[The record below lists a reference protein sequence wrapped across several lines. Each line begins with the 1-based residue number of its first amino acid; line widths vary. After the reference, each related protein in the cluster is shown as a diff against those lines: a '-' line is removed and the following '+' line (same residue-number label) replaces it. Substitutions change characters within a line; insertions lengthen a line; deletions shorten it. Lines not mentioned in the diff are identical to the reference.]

1 MYVTNEAI
9 MSKSFEQLGCSKINI
24 GLAIT
29 GKREDGYHDID
40 SIFQSIRLSDS
51 IYFAKHHSVVFSG
64 GAPELPEYM
73 QKLVTYGEE
82 NLALKAL
89 RAVQAYTG
97 CKAGAAIHLLKRV
110 PIQAGLGGGSADAA
124 AMLVGLN
131 RFWDLRLTQDE
142 LLKIGA
148 TLGSDVPFLLQGGTA
163 RGTGRGEILTY
174 GKSPDPHW
182 LLLVKPQVSV
192 STAVAYGRFNG
203 KSIATKQT
211 INTVHKH
218 LEHNNLKSAFL
229 ASANTFE
236 ELLFPDHEELV
247 ICKDF
252 FTSRGY
258 PTIMTGSGP
267 TMVVL
272 LDKPMEALQL
282 QEEIKAAG
290 HDWLSL
296 ITKTCTQE
304 DLP

>member
-1 MYVTNEAI
+1 
-9 MSKSFEQLGCSKINI
+9 MSRSFEQLGCSKINI

-89 RAVQAYTG
+89 RAIQAYTG

-131 RFWDLRLTQDE
+131 RFWDLRLTQEE
-142 LLKIGA
+142 LLQIGA

-182 LLLVKPQVSV
+182 LLLVKPKVSV
-192 STAVAYGRFNG
+192 STAAAYGRFTN
-203 KSIATKQT
+203 KSVATKQT
-211 INTVHKH
+211 IDIVQQH
-218 LEHNNLKSAFL
+218 LENNDLKSAFL
-229 ASANTFE
+229 TSANTFE

-247 ICKDF
+247 ICKEF

-290 HDWLSL
+290 YDWLSL

>member
-1 MYVTNEAI
+1 

-89 RAVQAYTG
+89 RALQAYTG

-131 RFWDLRLTQDE
+131 RFWDLRLTREE
-142 LLKIGA
+142 LLQIGA

-182 LLLVKPQVSV
+182 LLLVKPKVSV
-192 STAVAYGRFNG
+192 STAAAYGRFTN
-203 KSIATKQT
+203 KSVATKQT
-211 INTVHKH
+211 IDTVQQH
-218 LEHNNLKSAFL
+218 LENNDLKSAFL
-229 ASANTFE
+229 TSANTFE

-247 ICKDF
+247 ICKEF

-290 HDWLSL
+290 YDWLSL

>member
-1 MYVTNEAI
+1 

-89 RAVQAYTG
+89 RAIQAYTG

-131 RFWDLRLTQDE
+131 RFWDLRLTQEE
-142 LLKIGA
+142 LLQIGA

-182 LLLVKPQVSV
+182 LLLVKPKVSV
-192 STAVAYGRFNG
+192 STAAAYGRFTN
-203 KSIATKQT
+203 KSVATKQT
-211 INTVHKH
+211 IDTVQQH
-218 LEHNNLKSAFL
+218 LENNDLKSAFL
-229 ASANTFE
+229 TSANTFE

-247 ICKDF
+247 ICKEF
-252 FTSRGY
+252 FTSREY

-282 QEEIKAAG
+282 QEEIKVAG

>member
-1 MYVTNEAI
+1 

-64 GAPELPEYM
+64 GAPELPENM

-89 RAVQAYTG
+89 RAIQAYTG

-131 RFWDLRLTQDE
+131 RFWDLRLTQEE
-142 LLKIGA
+142 LLQIGA

-182 LLLVKPQVSV
+182 LLLVKPKVSV
-192 STAVAYGRFNG
+192 STAVAYGRFTN

-211 INTVHKH
+211 IDTVQQH
-218 LEHNNLKSAFL
+218 LENNDLKSAFL
-229 ASANTFE
+229 TSANTFE

-247 ICKDF
+247 ICKEF

>member
-1 MYVTNEAI
+1 

-29 GKREDGYHDID
+29 GKREDGYHNID

-89 RAVQAYTG
+89 RAIQAYTG

-131 RFWDLRLTQDE
+131 RFWDLRLTQEE
-142 LLKIGA
+142 LLQIGA

-182 LLLVKPQVSV
+182 LLLVKPKVSV
-192 STAVAYGRFNG
+192 STAVAYGRFTN

-211 INTVHKH
+211 IDTVQQH
-218 LEHNNLKSAFL
+218 LENNDLKSAFL
-229 ASANTFE
+229 TSANTFE

-247 ICKDF
+247 ICKEF

-290 HDWLSL
+290 YDWLSL
-296 ITKTCTQE
+296 ITKTCSQE

>member
-1 MYVTNEAI
+1 

-89 RAVQAYTG
+89 RAVQEYTG

-131 RFWDLRLTQDE
+131 RFWDLRLTQEE
-142 LLKIGA
+142 LLQIGA

-182 LLLVKPQVSV
+182 LLLVKPKVSV
-192 STAVAYGRFNG
+192 STAVAYGRFTN

-211 INTVHKH
+211 IDTVQQH
-218 LEHNNLKSAFL
+218 LENNDLKSAFL
-229 ASANTFE
+229 TSANTFE

-247 ICKDF
+247 NCKEF

-290 HDWLSL
+290 YDWLSL

>member
-1 MYVTNEAI
+1 

-89 RAVQAYTG
+89 RAVQEYTG

-131 RFWDLRLTQDE
+131 RFWDLRLTQEE
-142 LLKIGA
+142 LLQIGA

-163 RGTGRGEILTY
+163 RGKGRGEILTY

-182 LLLVKPQVSV
+182 LLLVKPKVSV
-192 STAVAYGRFNG
+192 STAAAYGRFTN
-203 KSIATKQT
+203 KSVATKQT
-211 INTVHKH
+211 IDTVQQH
-218 LEHNNLKSAFL
+218 LENNDLKSAFL
-229 ASANTFE
+229 TSANTFE

-247 ICKDF
+247 ICKEF

>member
-1 MYVTNEAI
+1 

-89 RAVQAYTG
+89 RALQAYTG

-131 RFWDLRLTQDE
+131 RFWDLRLTQEE
-142 LLKIGA
+142 LLQIGA

-163 RGTGRGEILTY
+163 RGTGRGEILTH

-182 LLLVKPQVSV
+182 LLLVKPKVSV
-192 STAVAYGRFNG
+192 STAAAYGRFTN
-203 KSIATKQT
+203 KSVATKQT
-211 INTVHKH
+211 IDTVQQH
-218 LEHNNLKSAFL
+218 LENNDLKSAFL
-229 ASANTFE
+229 TSANTFE

-247 ICKDF
+247 ICKEF
-252 FTSRGY
+252 FTSSGY

>member
-1 MYVTNEAI
+1 

-89 RAVQAYTG
+89 RAIQAYTG
-97 CKAGAAIHLLKRV
+97 CKTGAAIHLLKRV

-131 RFWDLRLTQDE
+131 RFWDLRLTQEE
-142 LLKIGA
+142 LLKIGS

-174 GKSPDPHW
+174 GKSPEPHW
-182 LLLVKPQVSV
+182 LLLVKPKVSV
-192 STAVAYGRFNG
+192 STAAAYGRFNG
-203 KSIATKQT
+203 KSVATKQT
-211 INTVHKH
+211 IDTVQRH
-218 LEHNNLKSAFL
+218 LENNDLKLAFL

-247 ICKDF
+247 ICKEF

>member
-1 MYVTNEAI
+1 

-89 RAVQAYTG
+89 QAIQAYTG

-131 RFWDLRLTQDE
+131 RFWDLRLTQEE
-142 LLKIGA
+142 LLQIGA

-182 LLLVKPQVSV
+182 LLLVKPKVSV
-192 STAVAYGRFNG
+192 STAAAYGRFTN
-203 KSIATKQT
+203 KSVATKQT
-211 INTVHKH
+211 IDTVQQH
-218 LEHNNLKSAFL
+218 LENNDLKSAFL
-229 ASANTFE
+229 TSANTFE

-247 ICKDF
+247 ICKEF
-252 FTSRGY
+252 FTSREY

>member
-1 MYVTNEAI
+1 

-89 RAVQAYTG
+89 RALQAYTG

-131 RFWDLRLTQDE
+131 RFWDLRLTQEE
-142 LLKIGA
+142 LLQIGA

-163 RGTGRGEILTY
+163 RGMGRGEILTY

-182 LLLVKPQVSV
+182 LLLVKPKVSV
-192 STAVAYGRFNG
+192 STAAAYGRFTN
-203 KSIATKQT
+203 KSVATKQT
-211 INTVHKH
+211 IDTVQQH
-218 LEHNNLKSAFL
+218 LENNDLKSAFL
-229 ASANTFE
+229 TSANTFE

-247 ICKDF
+247 ICKEF

>member
-1 MYVTNEAI
+1 

-89 RAVQAYTG
+89 RAIQAYTG

-131 RFWDLRLTQDE
+131 RFWDLRLTQEE
-142 LLKIGA
+142 LLQIGA

-182 LLLVKPQVSV
+182 LLLVKPKVSV
-192 STAVAYGRFNG
+192 STAAAYCRFTN
-203 KSIATKQT
+203 KSVATKQT
-211 INTVHKH
+211 IDTVQQH
-218 LEHNNLKSAFL
+218 LENNDLKSAFL
-229 ASANTFE
+229 TSANTFE

-247 ICKDF
+247 ISKEF

>member
-1 MYVTNEAI
+1 

-89 RAVQAYTG
+89 RAVQEYTG
-97 CKAGAAIHLLKRV
+97 FKAGAAIHLLKRV

-131 RFWDLRLTQDE
+131 RFWDLRLTKEE
-142 LLKIGA
+142 LLQIGA

-174 GKSPDPHW
+174 EKSPNPHW
-182 LLLVKPQVSV
+182 LLLVKPKVSV
-192 STAVAYGRFNG
+192 STTAAYGRFTN
-203 KSIATKQT
+203 KSVATKQT
-211 INTVHKH
+211 IDTVQQH
-218 LEHNNLKSAFL
+218 LENNDLKSAFL
-229 ASANTFE
+229 TSANTFE

-247 ICKDF
+247 ICKEF
-252 FTSRGY
+252 FTSREY

>member
-1 MYVTNEAI
+1 

-89 RAVQAYTG
+89 RAIQAYTG

-131 RFWDLRLTQDE
+131 RFWDLRLTQEE
-142 LLKIGA
+142 LLQIGA

-182 LLLVKPQVSV
+182 LLLVKPKVSV
-192 STAVAYGRFNG
+192 STAAAYSRFTNT
-203 KSIATKQT
+203 SVATKQT
-211 INTVHKH
+211 IDTVQQH
-218 LEHNNLKSAFL
+218 LENNDLKSAFL
-229 ASANTFE
+229 TSANTFE

-247 ICKDF
+247 ICKEF

>member
-1 MYVTNEAI
+1 

-89 RAVQAYTG
+89 RALQAYTG

-131 RFWDLRLTQDE
+131 RFWDLRLTQEE
-142 LLKIGA
+142 LLQIGA

-182 LLLVKPQVSV
+182 LLLVKPKVSV
-192 STAVAYGRFNG
+192 STAAAYGRFTN
-203 KSIATKQT
+203 KSVATKQT
-211 INTVHKH
+211 IDTVQQH
-218 LEHNNLKSAFL
+218 LENNDLKSAFL

-247 ICKDF
+247 ICKEF
-252 FTSRGY
+252 FTSREY

>member
-1 MYVTNEAI
+1 

-29 GKREDGYHDID
+29 GKREDGYHNID

-89 RAVQAYTG
+89 RALQAYTG

-131 RFWDLRLTQDE
+131 RFWDLRLTQEE
-142 LLKIGA
+142 LLQIGA

-182 LLLVKPQVSV
+182 LLLVKPKVSV
-192 STAVAYGRFNG
+192 STAATYSRFTN
-203 KSIATKQT
+203 KSVATKQT
-211 INTVHKH
+211 IDTVQQH
-218 LEHNNLKSAFL
+218 LENNDLKSAFL
-229 ASANTFE
+229 TSANTFE

-247 ICKDF
+247 ICKEF

>member
-1 MYVTNEAI
+1 

-131 RFWDLRLTQDE
+131 RFWDLRLTQEE

-182 LLLVKPQVSV
+182 LLLVKPKVSV
-192 STAVAYGRFNG
+192 STAAAYGRFNG

-211 INTVHKH
+211 IDTVQQH
-218 LEHNNLKSAFL
+218 LENNDLKSAFL
-229 ASANTFE
+229 TSANTFE
-236 ELLFPDHEELV
+236 ELLFPDQEELV
-247 ICKDF
+247 ICKEF

>member
-1 MYVTNEAI
+1 

-89 RAVQAYTG
+89 RAIQAYTG

-110 PIQAGLGGGSADAA
+110 PIQAGLGGGSADAV

-131 RFWDLRLTQDE
+131 RFWDLRLTQEE
-142 LLKIGA
+142 LLQIGA

-182 LLLVKPQVSV
+182 LLLVKPKVSV
-192 STAVAYGRFNG
+192 STAAAYGRFTNT
-203 KSIATKQT
+203 SVATKQT
-211 INTVHKH
+211 INTVQQH
-218 LEHNNLKSAFL
+218 LENNDLKSAFL
-229 ASANTFE
+229 TSANTFE

-247 ICKDF
+247 ICKEF
-252 FTSRGY
+252 FTSRRY

-282 QEEIKAAG
+282 QKEIKAAG

>member
-1 MYVTNEAI
+1 

-29 GKREDGYHDID
+29 GKREDGYHNID

-89 RAVQAYTG
+89 RAIQAYTG

-131 RFWDLRLTQDE
+131 RFWDLRLTQEE
-142 LLKIGA
+142 LLQIGA

-174 GKSPDPHW
+174 GRSPDPHW
-182 LLLVKPQVSV
+182 LLLVKPKVSV
-192 STAVAYGRFNG
+192 STAVAYGRFTN

-211 INTVHKH
+211 IDTVQQH
-218 LEHNNLKSAFL
+218 LENNDLKSAFL
-229 ASANTFE
+229 TSANTFE

-247 ICKDF
+247 ICKEF

-290 HDWLSL
+290 YDWLSL

>member
-1 MYVTNEAI
+1 

-89 RAVQAYTG
+89 RAIQAYTG

-131 RFWDLRLTQDE
+131 RFWDLRLTQEE
-142 LLKIGA
+142 LLQIGA

-182 LLLVKPQVSV
+182 LLLVKPKVSV
-192 STAVAYGRFNG
+192 STAAAYGRFTN
-203 KSIATKQT
+203 KSVATKQT
-211 INTVHKH
+211 IDTVQQH
-218 LEHNNLKSAFL
+218 LENNDLKSAFL
-229 ASANTFE
+229 TGANTFE

-247 ICKDF
+247 ICKEF
-252 FTSRGY
+252 FTSREY

-304 DLP
+304 DLV

>member
-1 MYVTNEAI
+1 

-89 RAVQAYTG
+89 RALQAYTG

-131 RFWDLRLTQDE
+131 RFWDLRLTQEE
-142 LLKIGA
+142 LLQIGA

-182 LLLVKPQVSV
+182 LLLVKPKVSV
-192 STAVAYGRFNG
+192 STAVAYGRFTN

-211 INTVHKH
+211 IDTVQQH
-218 LEHNNLKSAFL
+218 LENNDLKSAFL
-229 ASANTFE
+229 TSANTFE

-247 ICKDF
+247 ICKEF

-290 HDWLSL
+290 YDWLSL

>member
-1 MYVTNEAI
+1 

-182 LLLVKPQVSV
+182 LLLVKPKVSV
-192 STAVAYGRFNG
+192 STAAAYGRFTN
-203 KSIATKQT
+203 KSVATKQT
-211 INTVHKH
+211 IDTVQQH
-218 LEHNNLKSAFL
+218 LENNDLKSAFL
-229 ASANTFE
+229 TSANTFE
-236 ELLFPDHEELV
+236 ELLFPDHEELI
-247 ICKDF
+247 ICKEF

-282 QEEIKAAG
+282 QDEIKAAG

>member
-1 MYVTNEAI
+1 

-89 RAVQAYTG
+89 RAVQEYTG

-131 RFWDLRLTQDE
+131 RFWDLRLTQEE
-142 LLKIGA
+142 LLQIGA

-182 LLLVKPQVSV
+182 LLLVKPKVSV
-192 STAVAYGRFNG
+192 STAVAYGRFTNT
-203 KSIATKQT
+203 SVATKQT
-211 INTVHKH
+211 IDTVQQH
-218 LEHNNLKSAFL
+218 LENNDLKSAFL
-229 ASANTFE
+229 TSANTFE

-247 ICKDF
+247 ICKEF
-252 FTSRGY
+252 FTRRGY

-282 QEEIKAAG
+282 QEEIKVAG

>member
-1 MYVTNEAI
+1 

-89 RAVQAYTG
+89 RAIQAYTG

-131 RFWDLRLTQDE
+131 RFWDLRLTQEE
-142 LLKIGA
+142 LLQIGA

-174 GKSPDPHW
+174 GKSPDSHW
-182 LLLVKPQVSV
+182 LLLVKPKVSV
-192 STAVAYGRFNG
+192 STAAAYGRFTN
-203 KSIATKQT
+203 KSVATKQT
-211 INTVHKH
+211 IDTVQQH
-218 LEHNNLKSAFL
+218 LENNDLKSAFL
-229 ASANTFE
+229 TGANTFE

-247 ICKDF
+247 ICKEF

>member
-1 MYVTNEAI
+1 

-89 RAVQAYTG
+89 RAIQAYTG

-131 RFWDLRLTQDE
+131 RFWDLRLTQEE
-142 LLKIGA
+142 LLQIGA

-182 LLLVKPQVSV
+182 LLLVKPKVSV
-192 STAVAYGRFNG
+192 STAAAYGRFTN
-203 KSIATKQT
+203 KSVATKQT
-211 INTVHKH
+211 IDTVQQH
-218 LEHNNLKSAFL
+218 LENNDLKSAFL
-229 ASANTFE
+229 TSANTFE

-247 ICKDF
+247 ICKEF
-252 FTSRGY
+252 FTSREY

-272 LDKPMEALQL
+272 LDKPMEALPL

>member
-1 MYVTNEAI
+1 

-73 QKLVTYGEE
+73 QKLLTYGEE

-131 RFWDLRLTQDE
+131 RFWDLRLTQEE

-174 GKSPDPHW
+174 GKSPDSHW
-182 LLLVKPQVSV
+182 LLLVKPKISV
-192 STAVAYGRFNG
+192 STAAAYGRFNG
-203 KSIATKQT
+203 KSVATKQT
-211 INTVHKH
+211 IDTVHNH
-218 LEHNNLKSAFL
+218 LENNDLKSAFL

-247 ICKDF
+247 MCKDF

-282 QEEIKAAG
+282 QEEIKAAD

>member
-1 MYVTNEAI
+1 

-29 GKREDGYHDID
+29 GKREDGYHNID

-89 RAVQAYTG
+89 RAIQAYTG

-131 RFWDLRLTQDE
+131 RFWDLRLTQEE
-142 LLKIGA
+142 LLQIGA

-182 LLLVKPQVSV
+182 LLLVKPKVSV
-192 STAVAYGRFNG
+192 STAAAYGRFTN
-203 KSIATKQT
+203 KSVATKQT
-211 INTVHKH
+211 IDTVQQH
-218 LEHNNLKSAFL
+218 LENNDLKSAFL
-229 ASANTFE
+229 TSANKFE

-247 ICKDF
+247 ICKEF
-252 FTSRGY
+252 FTSSGY

>member
-1 MYVTNEAI
+1 

-51 IYFAKHHSVVFSG
+51 IYFAKHHSVVLSG

-73 QKLVTYGEE
+73 QKLVTYDEE

-89 RAVQAYTG
+89 RAIQAYTG

-131 RFWDLRLTQDE
+131 RFWDLRLTQEE
-142 LLKIGA
+142 LLQIGA

-182 LLLVKPQVSV
+182 LLLVKPKVSV
-192 STAVAYGRFNG
+192 STAAAYGRFTN
-203 KSIATKQT
+203 KSVATKQT
-211 INTVHKH
+211 IDTVQQH
-218 LEHNNLKSAFL
+218 LENNDLKSAFL
-229 ASANTFE
+229 TSANTFE

-247 ICKDF
+247 ICKEF
-252 FTSRGY
+252 FTSREY

>member
-1 MYVTNEAI
+1 

-89 RAVQAYTG
+89 RGLQAYTG

-131 RFWDLRLTQDE
+131 RFWDLRLTQEE
-142 LLKIGA
+142 LLQIGA

-182 LLLVKPQVSV
+182 LLLVKPKVSV
-192 STAVAYGRFNG
+192 STAAAYGRFTN
-203 KSIATKQT
+203 KSVATKQT
-211 INTVHKH
+211 IDTVQQH
-218 LEHNNLKSAFL
+218 LENNDLKSAFL
-229 ASANTFE
+229 TSANTFE

-247 ICKDF
+247 ICKEF
-252 FTSRGY
+252 FTSREY

>member
-1 MYVTNEAI
+1 

-89 RAVQAYTG
+89 RAIQAYTG

-131 RFWDLRLTQDE
+131 RFWDLRLTQEE
-142 LLKIGA
+142 LLQIGA

-182 LLLVKPQVSV
+182 LLLVKPKVSV
-192 STAVAYGRFNG
+192 STAAAYGRFTN
-203 KSIATKQT
+203 KSVATKQT
-211 INTVHKH
+211 IDTVQQH
-218 LEHNNLKSAFL
+218 LENNDLKSAFL
-229 ASANTFE
+229 TSANTFE

-247 ICKDF
+247 ICKEF
-252 FTSRGY
+252 FTSREY

-290 HDWLSL
+290 HNWLSL

>member
-1 MYVTNEAI
+1 

-211 INTVHKH
+211 IDTVHKH

-247 ICKDF
+247 ICKEF

-290 HDWLSL
+290 YDWLSL

>member
-1 MYVTNEAI
+1 

-89 RAVQAYTG
+89 RAIQAYTG

-131 RFWDLRLTQDE
+131 RFWDLRLTQEE
-142 LLKIGA
+142 LLQIGA

-182 LLLVKPQVSV
+182 LLLVKPKVSV
-192 STAVAYGRFNG
+192 STAAAYGRFTN
-203 KSIATKQT
+203 KSVATKQT
-211 INTVHKH
+211 IDTVQRH
-218 LEHNNLKSAFL
+218 LENNDLKSAFL

-247 ICKDF
+247 ICKEF
-252 FTSRGY
+252 FTSREY

-272 LDKPMEALQL
+272 LDKPMEALKL

>member
-1 MYVTNEAI
+1 

-89 RAVQAYTG
+89 RAIQAYTG

-131 RFWDLRLTQDE
+131 RFWDLRLTQEE
-142 LLKIGA
+142 LLQIGA

-182 LLLVKPQVSV
+182 LLLVKPKVSV
-192 STAVAYGRFNG
+192 STAAAYGRFTNT
-203 KSIATKQT
+203 SVATKPT
-211 INTVHKH
+211 IDTVQQH
-218 LEHNNLKSAFL
+218 LENNDLKSAFL
-229 ASANTFE
+229 TSANTFE

-247 ICKDF
+247 ICKEF

>member
-1 MYVTNEAI
+1 

-29 GKREDGYHDID
+29 AKREDGYHDID

-51 IYFAKHHSVVFSG
+51 IYFTKHHSVVFSG

-89 RAVQAYTG
+89 RAIQAYTG
-97 CKAGAAIHLLKRV
+97 CKAGVAIHLLKRV

-131 RFWDLRLTQDE
+131 RFWDLRLTQEE
-142 LLKIGA
+142 LLQIGD

-182 LLLVKPQVSV
+182 LLLVKPKVSV
-192 STAVAYGRFNG
+192 STAAAYGRFTN
-203 KSIATKQT
+203 KSVATKQT
-211 INTVHKH
+211 IDTVQQH
-218 LEHNNLKSAFL
+218 LENNDLKSAFL
-229 ASANTFE
+229 TSANTFE

-247 ICKDF
+247 ICKEF